1 MQRFPMFDELEHINR
16 RPAVFEFYTAASLW
30 AEEYR
35 SRKMLAYHLKDDV
48 DLSSRNIGFIDRSS
62 SWMVDHFRLRP
73 GKTVCD
79 FGCGPGFYASRLAR
93 SGAHVTG
100 LDFSKNSI
108 RYACEKAAEAGQE
121 INYVQADY
129 LSYDP
134 TEKFDLITMIMCDF
148 CALSPAQRK
157 VLLAKINGCLKE
169 DGAVLL
175 DVYSMTAFDE
185 REEASFYEK
194 NQLDQFWFEGDYYC
208 FVNTFKYASEAVVLD
223 KYSLFTEDG
232 ARETVYNWLQYF
244 SPESLKDELSAAG
257 FATRQVFNDVSG
269 SAYSQQHSEFAV
281 VAEKL

>member
-1 MQRFPMFDELEHINR
+1 MFDELEHINR
-16 RPAVFEFYTAASLW
+16 RPDVFETYTAASLW
-30 AEEYR
+30 TDEYR
-35 SRKMLAYHLKDDV
+35 SRKMLAYHLKEDV

-62 SWMVDHFRLRP
+62 SWIVDHFRLRP

-79 FGCGPGFYASRLAR
+79 FGCGPGLYPSRLAR

-108 RYACEKAAEAGQE
+108 RYARGKAAEAGQE

-148 CALSPAQRK
+148 CALSPVQRK
-157 VLLAKINGCLKE
+157 VLLAKFNECLKA
-169 DGAVLL
+169 DGSILL
-175 DVYSMTAFDE
+175 DVYSMTAFAE
-185 REEASFYEK
+185 REEVSFYEK
-194 NQLDQFWFEGDYYC
+194 NQLDQFWFADDYYC
-208 FVNTFKYASEAVVLD
+208 FVNTFKYESDAVVLD
-223 KYSLFTEDG
+223 KYSLFKEDG
-232 ARETVYNWLQYF
+232 TGETVHNWLQYF

-257 FATRQVFNDVSG
+257 FAMRHVFNDVSG
-269 SAYSQQHSEFAV
+269 SAYSQQQLEFAV